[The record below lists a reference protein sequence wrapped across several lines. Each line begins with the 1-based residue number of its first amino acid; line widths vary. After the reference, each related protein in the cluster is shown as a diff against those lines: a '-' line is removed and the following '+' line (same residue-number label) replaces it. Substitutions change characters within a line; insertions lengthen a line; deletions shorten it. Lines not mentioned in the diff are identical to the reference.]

1 MGLLDPDRY
10 FARVTRISVRDDIV
24 DAGISHVLIDMD
36 NTLVS
41 RATGEMPRDVGVWLG
56 QVRDAGVTV
65 CLLSNNWHAKPYE
78 FAEELNL
85 PVVAK
90 ACKPLPHG
98 FLMARQRVGARSTST
113 VVIGDQLATDV
124 LGAHMLGM
132 KAYLVCP
139 LAEQDVAST
148 LFMRHFERAL
158 LGSRIPEGA
167 SCVAEAHVQEVVQA
181 HSSVANQ
188 TGKAGL

>member
-1 MGLLDPDRY
+1 MALFDPDRY
-10 FARVTRISVRDDIV
+10 FARVTRISVRDDII
-24 DAGISHVLIDMD
+24 DEGFSHVLIDMD

-56 QVRDAGVTV
+56 QLRSSGLQV

-78 FAEELNL
+78 FAAEYDL

-98 FLMARQRVGARSTST
+98 FLIARQRIGARSATT
-113 VVIGDQLATDV
+113 VVIGDQLSTDV
-124 LGAHMLGM
+124 VGAHMLGM

-139 LAEQDVAST
+139 LAEQDVMST
-148 LFMRHFERAL
+148 LIMRNFERAM
-158 LGSRIPEGA
+158 LGNRVPEGVSCAVAHTQDGFSA
-167 SCVAEAHVQEVVQA
+167 SSTIASDSDNA
-181 HSSVANQ
+181 
-188 TGKAGL
+188 